1 MASIGLKQVAISFCA
16 VAAMTFMTL
25 SSPSAAIGGGDE
37 QLASTPRAQAS
48 QSTSLDFNVYS
59 NWCVA
64 DETQPENWQ
73 VQLGYCLGY
82 LQGLYW
88 GQVIGSPVAERPFC
102 LPPAFQKTDMVA
114 ALSSYAS
121 KYPMQVAGT
130 MTADQTARHVAEA
143 FKTYFECE

>member
-1 MASIGLKQVAISFCA
+1 MASIGPKFTAATFC
-16 VAAMTFMTL
+16 VAAALL
-25 SSPSAAIGGGDE
+25 SATPGQAIAAVSAGDA
-37 QLASTPRAQAS
+37 QLASTPRNETS
-48 QSTSLDFNVYS
+48 QTTSLDFNVYS
-59 NWCVA
+59 NWCEA

-102 LPPAFQKTDMVA
+102 LPPAFQKTDMVE

-121 KYPMQVAGT
+121 KNRMRVAGT

-143 FKTYFECE
+143 FRIYFECE